1 MKLNPY
7 NIFIDTNVL
16 IGAFSDKQQ
25 DKKCL
30 EYLYSLQGKYLF
42 ISALSV
48 AQLVSVFQKQ
58 KSNEVIKNVV
68 RALIAKF
75 TIIEFSKTDIENSL
89 HFNFSDMEDNIQY
102 VISKKMKCAY
112 FITNNR
118 KDYISFNMNVLLPN
132 QIRSINQ

>member
-7 NIFIDTNVL
+7 NIFVDTNVL
-16 IGAFSDKQQ
+16 IGAYSGKQE

-30 EYLYSLQGKYLF
+30 DYLYSLKGKYLF

-48 AQLVSVFQKQ
+48 AQLVSVFQKH
-58 KSNEVIKNVV
+58 KTNETIKDIV
-68 RALIAKF
+68 RSLIAKF
-75 TIIEFSKTDIENSL
+75 NIIEFSQADIENSL
-89 HFNFSDMEDNIQY
+89 HFIFSDMEDNIQY

-112 FITNNR
+112 FVTNNR
-118 KDYISFNMNVLLPN
+118 KDYVSFNLSVIAPR